1 MLRQSPLRGETY
13 PAWNDGDPQDRAMSK
28 PRSPLKPLARLIR
41 PQHRQGDV
49 RGHSSAARQLP
60 APVRAGLYVDVENL
74 RDTRHAQ
81 RVVEAVLDQW
91 PNARPPVGKLSL
103 YVPAQKAELWRFWAR
118 NRFPDLALRV
128 RGVQRFT
135 RLASKNAADM
145 AIAVD
150 AIHDF
155 ATTAAGH
162 VAVVSNDS
170 DFAAL
175 FVKIMEIAGAT
186 EPAPFLWITVG
197 GSGGISQDIEQFVRA
212 EMRWNIAVDSPA
224 SGASAGAKRDS
235 KPERTKAAPAGATQ
249 PSPKPSPNAP
259 KQTPSKPDNR
269 VVADRLIAELP
280 EGTFKAQHALN
291 VIARIWPH
299 HSAAGNTQLCGQF
312 LAKELWPLLRDRGVK
327 LVRETSPRTYEI
339 GKDVKT
345 RRSP

>member
-1 MLRQSPLRGETY
+1 
-13 PAWNDGDPQDRAMSK
+13 MSK
-28 PRSPLKPLARLIR
+28 PRSPLKPLTRLIR
-41 PQHRQGDV
+41 PQHRRGDG
-49 RGHSSAARQLP
+49 RDHSSPALHLP
-60 APVRAGLYVDVENL
+60 APVSTGLYVDVENL

-81 RVVEAVLDQW
+81 RVVETVLDQW
-91 PNARPPVGKLSL
+91 PNARPPVGRLSL

-118 NRFPDLALRV
+118 NRFPDQVLRV

-155 ATTAAGH
+155 ATTVAGH

-186 EPAPFLWITVG
+186 DDSAPFLWITVG

-212 EMRWNIAVDSPA
+212 DMRWNIAVDSSA
-224 SGASAGAKRDS
+224 SSASARAKRDP
-235 KPERTKAAPAGATQ
+235 KTERTKAAPPRLAE
-249 PSPKPSPNAP
+249 PSPESPTNAAN
-259 KQTPSKPDNR
+259 QTASKPDNR
-269 VVADRLIAELP
+269 VVADRLIADLP
-280 EGTFKAQHALN
+280 EGIFKAQHALD
-291 VIARIWPH
+291 VIARVWPRH
-299 HSAAGNTQLCGQF
+299 PAAGNPGLCGQF

-327 LVRETSPRTYEI
+327 MVRNTSPRSYEI
-339 GKDVKT
+339 GKDVKS
-345 RRSP
+345 RNSP

>member
-1 MLRQSPLRGETY
+1 MPR
-13 PAWNDGDPQDRAMSK
+13 
-28 PRSPLKPLARLIR
+28 PRSPLQPLTRLIR
-41 PQHRQGDV
+41 RQHPHADGQD
-49 RGHSSAARQLP
+49 HSSPAPQLP

-91 PNARPPVGKLSL
+91 PDARPPVGNLSL
-103 YVPAQKAELWRFWAR
+103 YVPAQKAELWRFWAH

-155 ATTAAGH
+155 ATTVAGH

-186 EPAPFLWITVG
+186 DDAAPFLWITVG
-197 GSGGISQDIEQFVRA
+197 GSGGLSQDIEQFVRA
-212 EMRWNIAVDSPA
+212 DMRWNIALDSLP
-224 SGASAGAKRDS
+224 SSARGRAERDS
-235 KPERTKAAPAGATQ
+235 KTERTKAAPAGTKATQ
-249 PSPKPSPNAP
+249 G
-259 KQTPSKPDNR
+259 TPSRPDNR
-269 VVADRLIAELP
+269 VVVDRLIAELP

-291 VIARIWPH
+291 VIARVWPDH
-299 HSAAGNTQLCGQF
+299 PAAGNPGLCGQF

-327 LVRETSPRTYEI
+327 MVRETSPRSYEI
-339 GKDVKT
+339 GKDVKNST
-345 RRSP
+345 

>member
-1 MLRQSPLRGETY
+1 MSKPKSPLR
-13 PAWNDGDPQDRAMSK
+13 
-28 PRSPLKPLARLIR
+28 PLARLIR

-49 RGHSSAARQLP
+49 RDHSSAARQLP

-91 PNARPPVGKLSL
+91 PDARPPVGNLSL
-103 YVPAQKAELWRFWAR
+103 YVPAQKAELWRFWAH

-235 KPERTKAAPAGATQ
+235 KPERTKAAPAGTNATQ
-249 PSPKPSPNAP
+249 G
-259 KQTPSKPDNR
+259 TPSKPDNR

-280 EGTFKAQHALN
+280 EGIFKAQHALN
-291 VIARIWPH
+291 VIARVWPH
-299 HSAAGNTQLCGQF
+299 HPAAANPGLCGQF

-327 LVRETSPRTYEI
+327 MVRNTSPRSYEI

-345 RRSP
+345 RNSP

>member
-1 MLRQSPLRGETY
+1 
-13 PAWNDGDPQDRAMSK
+13 MSK

-41 PQHRQGDV
+41 PQHRRGDV
-49 RGHSSAARQLP
+49 RDHSSAARQLP

-91 PNARPPVGKLSL
+91 PDARPPVGKLSL

-118 NRFPDLALRV
+118 NRFPDLGLRV

-175 FVKIMEIAGAT
+175 FVKIMEIAGADGDSI
-186 EPAPFLWITVG
+186 PFLWITVG
-197 GSGGISQDIEQFVRA
+197 GSGGLSQDIEQFVRA
-212 EMRWNIAVDSPA
+212 DMRWDVAVDSPA
-224 SGASAGAKRDS
+224 SVASARAEPDS
-235 KPERTKAAPAGATQ
+235 KTVRTKVAPAGPTQ

-259 KQTPSKPDNR
+259 KPTPSKPDNR
-269 VVADRLIAELP
+269 IVANRLIAELP

-291 VIARIWPH
+291 VIARVWPH
-299 HSAAGNTQLCGQF
+299 HPAAGNTQLCGQF

-339 GKDVKT
+339 GRDVKT
-345 RRSP
+345 RNSP